1 MIRPHCACK
10 HFPCCVEP
18 LGPRSVLH
26 IDQGKTSPQMP
37 RNLPRSQWLQWIL
50 AREWGMVKPKSFR
63 PWNPEQTL
71 LLPPSPVDWLP
82 ENHLVFFL
90 LDLAGELDL
99 EEIHAIYR
107 QKDPRGEKA
116 YEPRMMVVLLL
127 YAYCVGL
134 PSSHKIEKACWEDAA
149 FRVLTGNQQPDHSRI
164 SDFRRRHLGAL
175 AGLFIQ
181 VLRLCQR
188 AGLVSLGTV
197 ALDGTKVK
205 ANASKHKAMSHERML
220 KSERQLEAEMRALLR
235 KAEIIDAQ
243 EDGQVGK
250 GKRGDELPE
259 ELQRRSSRL
268 EWIRKAKAELEA
280 EAAAAKARQ
289 HEVQASEAEA
299 DAAAEASGDAQLGKR
314 ASRRARG
321 ARKRANDTQKL
332 ALQTA
337 EAAGLESPVLTGDL
351 DPVAMPQRQLPTDAI
366 GNPKPQSQRNFT
378 DPDSHILKGADG
390 WIQGYNCQAAVDS
403 DHQVIVAIGVS
414 NQPSDAVHLLPML
427 ERIQSNTGQWPD
439 ALIADAGYCSTA
451 NLEACEEKGLNAYI
465 STSRKQHGK
474 QQRPSRGRPPK
485 DLDARGRM
493 ERRLR
498 SKAGQAVYAVR
509 KTVMEPVFGQIKG
522 ARGLDRFQLRGLEQV
537 NGEWA
542 LMATTHN
549 LLKLFR
555 ASLATA

>member
-1 MIRPHCACK
+1 
-10 HFPCCVEP
+10 
-18 LGPRSVLH
+18 
-26 IDQGKTSPQMP
+26 
-37 RNLPRSQWLQWIL
+37 
-50 AREWGMVKPKSFR
+50 MVKPKSFR

-90 LDLAGELDL
+90 LDLAAELDL
-99 EEIHAIYR
+99 EAIHAVYR

-116 YEPRMMVVLLL
+116 YEPRMLVVLLL

-134 PSSHKIEKACWEDAA
+134 PSSRKIEKACWEDAA

-164 SDFRRRHLGAL
+164 ADFRRRHLDAL

-181 VLRLCQR
+181 VLRLCQK

-243 EDGQVGK
+243 EDGQYGK

-280 EAAAAKARQ
+280 EAAAGKARQ
-289 HEVQASEAEA
+289 RDQQAEA
-299 DAAAEASGDAQLGKR
+299 AEQEVEVANASGDGTRSKR
-314 ASRRARG
+314 AGRRSRG
-321 ARKRANDTQKL
+321 ARKRADDAQML
-332 ALQTA
+332 AIKTA
-337 EAAGLESPVLTGDL
+337 LAAGLESPLMTGER
-351 DPVAMPQRQLPTDAI
+351 DPLALPQRTLPSDAA
-366 GNPKPQSQRNFT
+366 GHPKPTAQRNFT
-378 DPDSHILKGADG
+378 DPDSHILKGSAG
-390 WIQGYNCQAAVDS
+390 WIQGYNAQSAVDG

-414 NQPSDAVHLLPML
+414 NQASDAVHLLPML
-427 ERIQSNTGQWPD
+427 ERIEVNTGQVPD

-451 NLEACEEKGLNAYI
+451 NLEACEDRRLNAYI
-465 STSRKQHGK
+465 STSRQLHGQK
-474 QQRPSRGRPPK
+474 PRPSRGRAPR

-493 ERRLR
+493 DRKLR
-498 SKAGQAVYAVR
+498 SVTGQAIYALR
-509 KTVMEPVFGQIKG
+509 KTVVEPVFGQIKG
-522 ARGLDRFQLRGLEQV
+522 ARGLNRFRLRGLEQV

-549 LLKLFR
+549 ILKLFR
-555 ASLATA
+555 ASVAMA

>member
-1 MIRPHCACK
+1 
-10 HFPCCVEP
+10 
-18 LGPRSVLH
+18 
-26 IDQGKTSPQMP
+26 
-37 RNLPRSQWLQWIL
+37 
-50 AREWGMVKPKSFR
+50 MVKPKSFR

-71 LLPPSPVDWLP
+71 LLPPSPMDWLP

-90 LDLAGELDL
+90 LDLAAELDL
-99 EEIHAIYR
+99 EEILAFYR

-134 PSSHKIEKACWEDAA
+134 PSSRKIEKACWEDAA
-149 FRVLTGNQQPDHSRI
+149 FRVLTGNQQPDHSRV
-164 SDFRRRHLGAL
+164 SDFRRRHLDAL

-181 VLRLCQR
+181 VLRLCQK

-243 EDGQVGK
+243 EDGQYGK
-250 GKRGDELPE
+250 GNRGDELPV

-289 HEVQASEAEA
+289 RQEQAEA
-299 DAAAEASGDAQLGKR
+299 AELEAAETEGSGDAQLSRR
-314 ASRRARG
+314 AARRARG
-321 ARKRANDTQKL
+321 ARKRVDDAQKL
-332 ALQTA
+332 AIATA
-337 EAAGLESPVLTGDL
+337 EAAGLESPVFTAEL
-351 DPVAMPQRQLPTDAI
+351 DAVAMPQRQLPSDTS
-366 GNPKPQSQRNFT
+366 GNPKPQAQRNFT
-378 DPDSHILKGADG
+378 DSDSHILKGADG
-390 WIQGYNCQAAVDS
+390 WIQGYNCQAAVDG

-414 NQPSDAVHLLPML
+414 NQPNDAVHLLPML
-427 ERIQSNTGQWPD
+427 ERIQANTGELPN

-451 NLEACEEKGLNAYI
+451 NLEACEERGLNAYV
-465 STSRKQHGK
+465 STSRQQHG
-474 QQRPSRGRPPK
+474 QRPRPSRGRPPK

-493 ERRLR
+493 ERKLR
-498 SKAGQAVYAVR
+498 SKAGQAIYALR
-509 KTVMEPVFGQIKG
+509 KTVVEPVFGQIKG
-522 ARGLDRFQLRGLEQV
+522 ARGLDRLRLRGLEKV

-549 LLKLFR
+549 ILKLFR

>member
-1 MIRPHCACK
+1 
-10 HFPCCVEP
+10 
-18 LGPRSVLH
+18 
-26 IDQGKTSPQMP
+26 
-37 RNLPRSQWLQWIL
+37 
-50 AREWGMVKPKSFR
+50 
-63 PWNPEQTL
+63 
-71 LLPPSPVDWLP
+71 
-82 ENHLVFFL
+82 HLVFFL

-99 EEIHAIYR
+99 EAIHAPYR

-116 YEPRMMVVLLL
+116 YDPKMMVVLLL

-134 PSSHKIEKACWEDAA
+134 PSSRKIEKACWEDAA

-175 AGLFIQ
+175 AGLFVQ
-181 VLRLCQR
+181 VLRLCQK
-188 AGLVSLGTV
+188 AGLVSLGRV

-205 ANASKHKAMSHERML
+205 ANASRHKAMSHERML
-220 KSERQLEAEMRALLR
+220 KSEMQLESEMRALLR
-235 KAEIIDAQ
+235 KAELIDAQ
-243 EDGQVGK
+243 EDGQYGK

-289 HEVQASEAEA
+289 RDEQAEA
-299 DAAAEASGDAQLGKR
+299 AEQEVAEAEASGDAKAGKR
-314 ASRRARG
+314 AARRARG
-321 ARKRANDTQKL
+321 ARKRADDAQKL
-332 ALQTA
+332 AIEKA
-337 EAAGLESPVLTGDL
+337 DAAGLDL
-351 DPVAMPQRQLPTDAI
+351 SAVATAAATDPLAMPTRTLPSDAA
-366 GNPKPQSQRNFT
+366 GNPKPSAQRNFT
-378 DPDSHILKGADG
+378 DPDSHILKGSGG
-390 WIQGYNCQAAVDS
+390 WIQGYNAQAAVDG

-427 ERIQSNTGQWPD
+427 ERIQANTGQLPE

-451 NLEACEEKGLNAYI
+451 NLEACEERGLAAYI
-465 STSRKQHGK
+465 STRRQRHG
-474 QQRPSRGRPPK
+474 QRPRPSRGPAPR

-493 ERRLR
+493 DRKLR
-498 SKAGQAVYAVR
+498 SKAGQAIYALR
-509 KTVMEPVFGQIKG
+509 KTIVEPVFGQIKG

-542 LMATTHN
+542 LIATTHN

-555 ASLATA
+555 ASLATV

>member
-1 MIRPHCACK
+1 
-10 HFPCCVEP
+10 
-18 LGPRSVLH
+18 
-26 IDQGKTSPQMP
+26 
-37 RNLPRSQWLQWIL
+37 
-50 AREWGMVKPKSFR
+50 MVKPKSFR

-99 EEIHAIYR
+99 EEIHAVYR

-134 PSSHKIEKACWEDAA
+134 PSSRKIEKACWEDAA
-149 FRVLTGNQQPDHSRI
+149 FRVLTGNQQPDHSRV
-164 SDFRRRHLGAL
+164 SDFRRRHLDAL

-181 VLRLCQR
+181 VLRLCQK

-220 KSERQLEAEMRALLR
+220 KSERQLEAGMRALLR

-243 EDGQVGK
+243 EDGQYGK
-250 GKRGDELPE
+250 GNRGDELPV

-280 EAAAAKARQ
+280 EAAAAKPRQ
-289 HEVQASEAEA
+289 RQEQAEA
-299 DAAAEASGDAQLGKR
+299 AELEAAQTEGGGDAQLSRR
-314 ASRRARG
+314 AARRARG
-321 ARKRANDTQKL
+321 ARKRVDDAQKL
-332 ALQTA
+332 AIETA
-337 EAAGLESPVLTGDL
+337 VAAGLESPVFTATL
-351 DPVAMPQRQLPTDAI
+351 DAVAMPQRQLPRDPS
-366 GNPKPQSQRNFT
+366 GKPKPQAQQNFT
-378 DPDSHILKGADG
+378 DPGSPILKGADG
-390 WIQGYNCQAAVDS
+390 WIQGYNCQAAVDG
-403 DHQVIVAIGVS
+403 DRQVIVAIGVS
-414 NQPSDAVHLLPML
+414 NQPSDAVYLLPML
-427 ERIQSNTGQWPD
+427 ERIRANPGELPN

-465 STSRKQHGK
+465 STSRQQHG
-474 QQRPSRGRPPK
+474 QRPRPSRGRPPK

-493 ERRLR
+493 ERKLR
-498 SKAGQAVYAVR
+498 SKAGQAIYALR
-509 KTVMEPVFGQIKG
+509 KTVVEPVFGQIKG
-522 ARGLDRFQLRGLEQV
+522 ARGLDRFRLRGLEKV

-549 LLKLFR
+549 ILKLFR

>member
-1 MIRPHCACK
+1 
-10 HFPCCVEP
+10 
-18 LGPRSVLH
+18 
-26 IDQGKTSPQMP
+26 
-37 RNLPRSQWLQWIL
+37 
-50 AREWGMVKPKSFR
+50 MVKPKSFR

-134 PSSHKIEKACWEDAA
+134 PSSRKIEKACWEDAA

-175 AGLFIQ
+175 AGLFVQ
-181 VLRLCQR
+181 VLRLCQK

-205 ANASKHKAMSHERML
+205 ANASKHKAMSYERML

-243 EDGQVGK
+243 EDGQYGK
-250 GKRGDELPE
+250 GKRGDELPA

-280 EAAAAKARQ
+280 EAAAAKAAQRND
-289 HEVQASEAEA
+289 EAEVA
-299 DAAAEASGDAQLGKR
+299 EQDAEASEASGDEQRSMLA
-314 ASRRARG
+314 ARRSRG
-321 ARKRANDTQKL
+321 ARKRAHEAQKL
-332 ALQTA
+332 AIEKA
-337 EAAGLESPVLTGDL
+337 EAAGLELSTVAAAEA
-351 DPVAMPQRQLPTDAI
+351 DPLAMPQRTLPTDAA
-366 GNPKPQSQRNFT
+366 GNPKPQAQRNFT
-378 DPDSHILKGADG
+378 DTDSHILKGSDG
-390 WIQGYNCQAAVDS
+390 WIQGYNCQAAVDG
-403 DHQVIVAIGVS
+403 DHQVIVSIGVS

-427 ERIQSNTGQWPD
+427 ERIEANTGERPD
-439 ALIADAGYCSTA
+439 ALIADAG
-451 NLEACEEKGLNAYI
+451 
-465 STSRKQHGK
+465 
-474 QQRPSRGRPPK
+474 
-485 DLDARGRM
+485 
-493 ERRLR
+493 
-498 SKAGQAVYAVR
+498 
-509 KTVMEPVFGQIKG
+509 
-522 ARGLDRFQLRGLEQV
+522 
-537 NGEWA
+537 
-542 LMATTHN
+542 
-549 LLKLFR
+549 
-555 ASLATA
+555 

>member
-1 MIRPHCACK
+1 
-10 HFPCCVEP
+10 
-18 LGPRSVLH
+18 
-26 IDQGKTSPQMP
+26 
-37 RNLPRSQWLQWIL
+37 
-50 AREWGMVKPKSFR
+50 MVKPKSFR

-99 EEIHAIYR
+99 EEIHAVYR

-134 PSSHKIEKACWEDAA
+134 PSSRKIEKACWEDAA

-164 SDFRRRHLGAL
+164 SDFRRRHLPAL
-175 AGLFIQ
+175 AGLFVQ
-181 VLRLCQR
+181 VLRLCQK
-188 AGLVSLGTV
+188 AGLVSLGQV

-243 EDGQVGK
+243 EDGQYGK
-250 GKRGDELPE
+250 CKRGDELPA

-280 EAAAAKARQ
+280 EAAAAKAAQRND
-289 HEVQASEAEA
+289 EAEA
-299 DAAAEASGDAQLGKR
+299 AEQEAEAAEASGDEPRSKR
-314 ASRRARG
+314 AARRSRG
-321 ARKRANDTQKL
+321 ARKRADEAQKL
-332 ALQTA
+332 ATLKA
-337 EAAGLESPVLTGDL
+337 VAAGLELSTVVAAAGT
-351 DPVAMPQRQLPTDAI
+351 DPLAMPQRTLPTDAA
-366 GNPKPQSQRNFT
+366 GNPKPQAQRNFT
-378 DPDSHILKGADG
+378 DPDSHILKGSDG
-390 WIQGYNCQAAVDS
+390 WMQGYNAQAAVDS

-414 NQPSDAVHLLPML
+414 NQSSDAVHLLPML
-427 ERIQSNTGQWPD
+427 DRTLANTGQLPD
-439 ALIADAGYCSTA
+439 AFIADAGYCSTA
-451 NLEACEEKGLNAYI
+451 NLEACEDRGLNAYI
-465 STSRKQHGK
+465 STSRQQHG
-474 QQRPSRGRPPK
+474 QRPRPSRGRPPK

-493 ERRLR
+493 ERKLR
-498 SKAGQAVYAVR
+498 SKAGQAIYGLR
-509 KTVMEPVFGQIKG
+509 KTIVEPVFGQIKG
-522 ARGLDRFQLRGLEQV
+522 ARGLDRFQLRGLEKV

-549 LLKLFR
+549 ILKLFR
-555 ASLATA
+555 ASMATA

>member
-1 MIRPHCACK
+1 
-10 HFPCCVEP
+10 
-18 LGPRSVLH
+18 
-26 IDQGKTSPQMP
+26 
-37 RNLPRSQWLQWIL
+37 
-50 AREWGMVKPKSFR
+50 MVKPKSFR

-90 LDLAGELDL
+90 LDLAAELDL
-99 EEIHAIYR
+99 EAIHALYR

-116 YEPRMMVVLLL
+116 YNPRMMVVLLL

-134 PSSHKIEKACWEDAA
+134 PSSRRIEKACWEDAA

-164 SDFRRRHLGAL
+164 SDFRRRHLDAL
-175 AGLFIQ
+175 AGLFLQ
-181 VLRLCQR
+181 VLRLCQK
-188 AGLVSLGTV
+188 AGLVSLGLV

-220 KSERQLEAEMRALLR
+220 KSEGQLEGEMRALLR

-243 EDGQVGK
+243 EDGQYGK

-289 HEVQASEAEA
+289 REAQAEVAEQG
-299 DAAAEASGDAQLGKR
+299 AAEAEASGDEQSSKR
-314 ASRRARG
+314 ASRRSRG
-321 ARKRANDTQKL
+321 ARKRADEAQKL
-332 ALQTA
+332 AIETA
-337 EAAGLESPVLTGDL
+337 LAAGLESPLLCTGGNPL
-351 DPVAMPQRQLPTDAI
+351 AMPSRQLPTDAA
-366 GNPKPQSQRNFT
+366 GHPKPSTQRNFT
-378 DPDSHILKGADG
+378 DPDSHILKGSGG
-390 WIQGYNCQAAVDS
+390 WMQGYNAQTAVDG

-427 ERIQSNTGQWPD
+427 ERIQANTGRLPD

-451 NLEACEEKGLNAYI
+451 NLEACEEKELNAYI
-465 STSRKQHGK
+465 STSRQQHGRRP
-474 QQRPSRGRPPK
+474 RPSRGRAPR

-493 ERRLR
+493 DRKLR
-498 SKAGQAVYAVR
+498 SVAGQAIYALR
-509 KTVMEPVFGQIKG
+509 KTIVEPVFGQIKV
-522 ARGLDRFQLRGLEQV
+522 ARGLDRFRLRGLEKV
-537 NGEWA
+537 HGEWA
-542 LMATTHN
+542 VMATTHN

>member
-1 MIRPHCACK
+1 
-10 HFPCCVEP
+10 
-18 LGPRSVLH
+18 
-26 IDQGKTSPQMP
+26 
-37 RNLPRSQWLQWIL
+37 
-50 AREWGMVKPKSFR
+50 MVKLKSFR
-63 PWNPEQTL
+63 SWNPEQTL

-90 LDLAGELDL
+90 LDLAAELDL
-99 EEIHAIYR
+99 EAIHAVYR

-116 YEPRMMVVLLL
+116 YEPRMLVVLLL

-134 PSSHKIEKACWEDAA
+134 PSSRKIEKACWEDAA

-164 SDFRRRHLGAL
+164 ADFRRRHLDAL
-175 AGLFIQ
+175 AGLFIR

-243 EDGQVGK
+243 EDGQYGK

-280 EAAAAKARQ
+280 EAAAGKARQ
-289 HEVQASEAEA
+289 RDQQAEA
-299 DAAAEASGDAQLGKR
+299 AEQDAKAAEASGDEQRSKR
-314 ASRRARG
+314 AARRSRG
-321 ARKRANDTQKL
+321 ARKRADEAQKL
-332 ALQTA
+332 AI
-337 EAAGLESPVLTGDL
+337 EKAAAARRDL
-351 DPVAMPQRQLPTDAI
+351 NKAAAADKTDPLAMPQRTLPTDAA
-366 GNPKPQSQRNFT
+366 GHPKPSAQRNFT

-390 WIQGYNCQAAVDS
+390 WLQGYNAQAAVDG

-414 NQPSDAVHLLPML
+414 NQASDAVHLLPML
-427 ERIQSNTGQWPD
+427 ERTLANTGQIPD

-451 NLEACEEKGLNAYI
+451 NLEVCEDRQLKAYI
-465 STSRKQHGK
+465 STSRQQHG
-474 QQRPSRGRPPK
+474 QRPRPSRGKAPR

-493 ERRLR
+493 DRKLR
-498 SKAGQAVYAVR
+498 SKAGQAIYALR
-509 KTVMEPVFGQIKG
+509 KTIVEPVFGQIKG
-522 ARGLDRFQLRGLEQV
+522 ARGLDRFRLRGLEKV